1 METLVL
7 IVLLLFLVVTS
18 FTIGKILYTSIKS
31 NEGKVEIGEAVGS
44 KSKRLLD
51 HLVLFLFYLVMTI
64 AVIAFLCF
72 WVGAC
77 VGNFLNVDE
86 YPFPGLHWK
95 A

>member
-7 IVLLLFLVVTS
+7 IILLLFLVATF

-31 NEGKVEIGEAVGS
+31 NEGKVEIGEIVGS
-44 KSKRLLD
+44 KPKKLLD
-51 HLVLFLFYLVMTI
+51 HLGLFLCYLIMTI
-64 AVIAFLCF
+64 AIIAFLCF

-86 YPFPGLHWK
+86 SPFPGLHWK
-95 A
+95 P